1 MLGPFYEVRVVSEM
15 GSCRVNKVEL
25 FNVQKTRKVASEIL
39 LPVKVK
45 K

>member
-15 GSCRVNKVEL
+15 GSCRVYKVEL